1 MFSRNKSKVVRNRIA
16 LIAAMLCAATPRRGS
31 LLYNTRTVC
40 AAFAAAIC
48 AATGALYAEVPQVQ
62 GTDFFFQ
69 GAAQNTYRLSQ
80 ITSGWQYKNVKSGY
94 TYDDGTYPGI
104 ANNVY
109 LRGEPRGRVA

>member
-48 AATGALYAEVPQVQ
+48 AATGQALVAIKGV
-62 GTDFFFQ
+62 
-69 GAAQNTYRLSQ
+69 
-80 ITSGWQYKNVKSGY
+80 
-94 TYDDGTYPGI
+94 DGFMVI
-104 ANNVY
+104 V
-109 LRGEPRGRVA
+109 E